1 MILSAGFWGA
11 PTSTIDWCEANYAHS
26 FYVAE
31 WWNTLSSLAMVAVGL
46 FGAWRH
52 RRVLEPRFLFAFAL
66 VSLVGLGSVA
76 FHGTLRFGLQM
87 LDELPMLYLVTLI
100 VFILIED
107 RQQRRFGRWFP
118 AVLWAYVA
126 LLTFLCSG
134 TRGRVEFFVFQ
145 FSFGSLELFSLARVW
160 WLQRRL
166 DPRTRRLFRLGMG
179 AYALAI
185 ALWFVDLKGCAWV
198 SRTLPS
204 HGIANPQFHA
214 WWHVLVSVGFYLL
227 LVVIASDRLRVLGQA
242 RAIVFW
248 PLPSI
253 RQGSIEEDQLGTGKP
268 RSSPSRIGTR

>member
-31 WWNTLSSLAMVAVGL
+31 WFNTLSSLAMVALGL
-46 FGAWRH
+46 LGLWRH
-52 RRVLEPRFLFAFAL
+52 RRVLEPRFLCAFGL
-66 VSLVGLGSVA
+66 LSLVGLGSIA

-100 VFILIED
+100 VFILVE
-107 RQQRRFGRWFP
+107 RRPGRRFGRWFP
-118 AVLWAYVA
+118 ALLWGYVL

-134 TRGRVEFFVFQ
+134 TRGRVEFILFHL
-145 FSFGSLELFSLARVW
+145 SFGSLEVFSLVRVY

-166 DPRTRRLFRLGMG
+166 DPPTRRLFRFGMG

-185 ALWFVDLKGCAWV
+185 AAWFVDLTDCAGV
-198 SRTLPS
+198 SVTLPR
-204 HGIANPQFHA
+204 HGLPNPQLHA

-227 LVVIASDRLRVLGQA
+227 LLVIASDRLRLLGRAPEVVLLPFPSL
-242 RAIVFW
+242 RVRE
-248 PLPSI
+248 PLPA
-253 RQGSIEEDQLGTGKP
+253 
-268 RSSPSRIGTR
+268 SPSRSRAVTLGK